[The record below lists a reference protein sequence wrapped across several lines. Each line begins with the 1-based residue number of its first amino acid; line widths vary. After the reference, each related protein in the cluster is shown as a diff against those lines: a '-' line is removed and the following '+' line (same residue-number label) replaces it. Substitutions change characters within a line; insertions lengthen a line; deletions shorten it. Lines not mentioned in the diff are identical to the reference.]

1 MINALATVIQYL
13 KSAGLS
19 TRQIAEE
26 YRYGEA
32 WEKDSAGIVVRL
44 DGGTPNLYAP
54 LQEVRLEVRCYGKD
68 ALSASNMLS
77 EIDTLS
83 RSIDREPVKVG
94 NDMAMLYWIN
104 QDSGPSILDDSNLQM
119 KFALRFFM
127 ALVAEDKIN

>member
-1 MINALATVIQYL
+1 MINSLATVIQYL

-26 YRYGEA
+26 YRYGESWA
-32 WEKDSAGIVVRL
+32 KDSAGIVVRL

-68 ALSASNMLS
+68 ALSASDLLS
-77 EIDTLS
+77 EVDTLS
-83 RSIDREPVKVG
+83 RAIDREPVQVG
-94 NDMAMLYWIN
+94 SDQALLYWIN
-104 QDSGPSILDDSNLQM
+104 PDSGPSLLDDPTLQM